1 MLRFFLFLVFILFIL
16 ILKKINY
23 WFIQNILLISS
34 FIFIMNLK
42 YENFYINISYKFGLD
57 NLSYIIILLRFWIC
71 RIIILA
77 RSKIY
82 IYNSNYNLFLFIVV
96 FLMILL
102 FLTFSIIDLL
112 IFYLFFERSLIPTF
126 FLILGWGYQPERL
139 QAGIYILFYTLLVSL
154 PILGGIFYT
163 YYSNFSLLFNLL
175 NFNEINLLFFFFII
189 IAFLVKLPLY
199 IFHLWLPKAHVE
211 APISGSMVLAGVLL
225 KLGGYGLLR
234 FILFILKIGIKY
246 NLIIMIVGLIGGFL
260 ISLVC
265 LRQTDLKSL
274 IAYSSIAHIR
284 LVLRGVFTY
293 KILGF
298 SGSIS
303 LIIGHGLCS
312 SGIFC
317 LANINYE
324 RSGSRVIYLNKGL
337 INFIP
342 GISFWWFLFR
352 IGNISRPPSLNLLGE
367 IGLLNRIIRWSII
380 LILLLGLMSFFRAA
394 YSLYLYSFNQH
405 GKIRIILFSYSK
417 ILGREYLLIVLHWIP
432 LNLLILK
439 GEYLFLWL

>member
-1 MLRFFLFLVFILFIL
+1 
-16 ILKKINY
+16 
-23 WFIQNILLISS
+23 
-34 FIFIMNLK
+34 
-42 YENFYINISYKFGLD
+42 
-57 NLSYIIILLRFWIC
+57 
-71 RIIILA
+71 
-77 RSKIY
+77 
-82 IYNSNYNLFLFIVV
+82 
-96 FLMILL
+96 
-102 FLTFSIIDLL
+102 
-112 IFYLFFERSLIPTF
+112 
-126 FLILGWGYQPERL
+126 
-139 QAGIYILFYTLLVSL
+139 
-154 PILGGIFYT
+154 
-163 YYSNFSLLFNLL
+163 
-175 NFNEINLLFFFFII
+175 
-189 IAFLVKLPLY
+189 
-199 IFHLWLPKAHVE
+199 
-211 APISGSMVLAGVLL
+211 
-225 KLGGYGLLR
+225 LR

-342 GISFWWFLFR
+342 GLLF
-352 IGNISRPPSLNLLGE
+352 
-367 IGLLNRIIRWSII
+367 IR
-380 LILLLGLMSFFRAA
+380 
-394 YSLYLYSFNQH
+394 YLYFVFVALLRLWRRLYFPLKVAISLPSHKRSLPFSSSH
-405 GKIRIILFSYSK
+405 RIDYF
-417 ILGREYLLIVLHWIP
+417 
-432 LNLLILK
+432 
-439 GEYLFLWL
+439 